1 MLEADHLSRT
11 ALAEALARVAAGEQ
25 AALEMLYRQTSA
37 KLFGVCLRILRDRT
51 EAEEVLQE
59 VFVTI
64 WKRADAYEPGKGA
77 AMTWLAAIARNRA
90 IDRVRAR
97 KSRTAPMEEAEALAD
112 PQPLAGELLEADDR
126 YRKLA
131 GCLEGLE
138 PRTAGAIRQAFFD
151 GLTYEVLAKQSDTP
165 LGTMKSRIRRGLLA
179 LRACM
184 DA

>member
-1 MLEADHLSRT
+1 MTQADQLSRS
-11 ALAEALARVAAGEQ
+11 ALADVLARVAAGER
-25 AALEMLYRQTSA
+25 AALEVLYRQTSA
-37 KLFGVCLRILRDRT
+37 KLYGVCLRILRDRT

-64 WKRADAYEPGKGA
+64 WRRADAYEPAKGS

-97 KSRTAPMEEAEALAD
+97 RTRTAPMEEAEMLAD
-112 PQPLAGELLEADDR
+112 PLPLAGELLEADDR

-131 GCLEGLE
+131 TCLEGLE
-138 PRTAGAIRQAFFD
+138 PRTASAIRQAFFD
-151 GLTYEVLAKQSDTP
+151 GLTYEALAERSDTP

-179 LRACM
+179 LRGCM